1 MLAQYHPFPFLLG
14 DQLSVLILKREFRE
28 QLSVIKGF
36 KSSCHK
42 YLHEG
47 LTVFLVKKRL
57 SKIKYGFEGSIS
69 NPDLGLCVRQANN

>member
-1 MLAQYHPFPFLLG
+1 M
-14 DQLSVLILKREFRE
+14 
-28 QLSVIKGF
+28 SVIKGF
-36 KSSCHK
+36 KSTCHK

-47 LTVFLVKKRL
+47 LTAFLVKKRL